1 MRGVHAIHCNRI
13 MHRDLKPQ
21 NILLSDDRVIKIAD
35 FGLARAFSVPLRP
48 YSHEVVTMWY
58 RSPELLLGS
67 TEYTIA
73 VDMWSVGC
81 IFFEMVAMR
90 ALFAGDTTIEMINL
104 IFGAFGT
111 PNVQVWP
118 EYEQMPIVQ
127 QIQLPQHKGVGDLR
141 DYHSLQNVLDDDG
154 YDLLMKMLTFDP
166 KQRIIASQALEHPY
180 LN

>member
-1 MRGVHAIHCNRI
+1 

-21 NILLSDDRVIKIAD
+21 NILLGDQGVIKIAD

-81 IFFEMVAMR
+81 IFFEMLAMQ
-90 ALFAGDTTIEMINL
+90 ALFPGDSAIEMIER
-104 IFGAFGT
+104 IFTLLGT
-111 PNVQVWP
+111 PNTQIWP
-118 EYEQMPIVQ
+118 EYEHMP
-127 QIQLPQHKGVGDLR
+127 
-141 DYHSLQNVLDDDG
+141 VL
-154 YDLLMKMLTFDP
+154 
-166 KQRIIASQALEHPY
+166 
-180 LN
+180 